1 MGMAMRMVTEWP
13 VVIFSRSACCI
24 CHSIRTLF
32 LELGVNPVV
41 YELDQILK
49 GHEIEQS
56 LLRRGRNPPAVFI
69 GGDAVGLVR
78 LLAFTLSSL
87 YNLCLLMQE
96 PYCRNQLLTSLLL
109 NTTHIQVAT

>member
-1 MGMAMRMVTEWP
+1 MDMAMRMVTEWP

-41 YELDQILK
+41 YELDQIVK

-69 GGDAVGLVR
+69 GGEYVGGASKIISLHLEQSLQPMLVNVGA
-78 LLAFTLSSL
+78 LL
-87 YNLCLLMQE
+87 QE
-96 PYCRNQLLTSLLL
+96 PAVN
-109 NTTHIQVAT
+109 